1 MDVSLIR
8 ELPPG
13 RQPVETILMANWQAS
28 LPYINEHLKRGEQAY
43 FICPIITSTGKSD
56 RASLADAC
64 YKLSKA
70 LPNIPIESIS
80 GNQPYQEN
88 LATMEK
94 FRDGA
99 FPLLIATSMVE
110 VGIDN
115 PNATLMVIED
125 ADRFGL
131 SQLHQL
137 RGRIGRGSRHSR
149 CLLVSRKAE
158 DGSSTDRLTIM
169 ARTNDGFEISQ
180 EDLRL
185 RGPGD
190 IVGNRQSGLCHPAFS
205 RPLSQDLI
213 EKSRRRAFELLTK
226 EPTPVRD
233 WFLARMAESF
243 GSALETFMD
252 GG

>member
-1 MDVSLIR
+1 
-8 ELPPG
+8 
-13 RQPVETILMANWQAS
+13 
-28 LPYINEHLKRGEQAY
+28 
-43 FICPIITSTGKSD
+43 
-56 RASLADAC
+56 
-64 YKLSKA
+64 
-70 LPNIPIESIS
+70 
-80 GNQPYQEN
+80 
-88 LATMEK
+88 
-94 FRDGA
+94 
-99 FPLLIATSMVE
+99 
-110 VGIDN
+110 
-115 PNATLMVIED
+115 VIED